1 MWYISLIIIEIYH
14 ISRESIMTVRKFLY
28 GATGF
33 LSLIGVI
40 GVLGNEKGFL
50 PFFVFAVNFEY
61 WFMKQDEML
70 DDYMNKSA
78 SRGFYCGM
86 IATACI
92 TLYLFLINKSSG
104 NEAFTNRLALGWAIA
119 VIVYSISTAYFGIK
133 EKWGIC
139 ND

>member
-1 MWYISLIIIEIYH
+1 
-14 ISRESIMTVRKFLY
+14 MTVRKFLY

-50 PFFVFAVNFEY
+50 PFFVFAVSFLLSTGS
-61 WFMKQDEML
+61 MKQDEML

-86 IATACI
+86 IATAQHYFI
-92 TLYLFLINKSSG
+92 PFLDK
-104 NEAFTNRLALGWAIA
+104 
-119 VIVYSISTAYFGIK
+119 
-133 EKWGIC
+133 
-139 ND
+139 

>member
-1 MWYISLIIIEIYH
+1 MK
-14 ISRESIMTVRKFLY
+14 VRKFFY

-33 LSLIGVI
+33 LSLLGVI
-40 GVLGNEKGFL
+40 GVMSNEK
-50 PFFVFAVNFEY
+50 EY

-70 DDYMNKSA
+70 DEYMNKSA

-92 TLYLFLINKSSG
+92 TLYSFLVKQNSG
-104 NEAFTNRLALGWAIA
+104 SEAFTSGLALGWAIS

>member
-1 MWYISLIIIEIYH
+1 
-14 ISRESIMTVRKFLY
+14 MTVRKFLY

-33 LSLIGVI
+33 LSLLGVI
-40 GVLGNEKGFL
+40 GVMSNEKEFL
-50 PFFVFAVNFEY
+50 PFFVFAINFEY

-70 DDYMNKSA
+70 DEYMNKSA
-78 SRGFYCGM
+78 SCGFYCGM

-92 TLYLFLINKSSG
+92 TLYSFLIKQSSG
-104 NEAFTNRLALGWAIA
+104 NEAFTNGLALGWAVS
-119 VIVYSISTAYFGIK
+119 VIVYSISTAYFGMK

>member
-1 MWYISLIIIEIYH
+1 MK
-14 ISRESIMTVRKFLY
+14 VRKFFY

-33 LSLIGVI
+33 LSLLGVI
-40 GVLGNEKGFL
+40 GVMSNEKEFL
-50 PFFVFAVNFEY
+50 PFFVFAINFEY

-70 DDYMNKSA
+70 DEYMNKSA

-92 TLYLFLINKSSG
+92 TLYSFLVKQNSG
-104 NEAFTNRLALGWAIA
+104 SEAFTSGLALGWAIS
-119 VIVYSISTAYFGIK
+119 VIVYSISTGYFGIK